1 MNGISRRHFLAQT
14 AAATLLRGESAGPHH
29 KATAKAVIF
38 LYMPGGPSQLDLFDE
53 KPMLR
58 EWHGKPLP
66 PSATKGLKL
75 AFIKSNAQ
83 AVASPHSFQ
92 RCGQS
97 GAAISDL
104 LPHLKG
110 VADELSIVRG
120 LHTNA
125 FNHDPG
131 ELELMTGHMQAG
143 RPSMGSWIVNG
154 LGAETKNLPSFV
166 VLNSGTPPSAGAN
179 NWSAGFLPSSF
190 QGTPLRT
197 TGEPIPFLATPTGWT
212 QRDQRARLDLLRA
225 LNEQERIKTGD
236 AEIEARIRNYELAF
250 RMQSAAP
257 ELLDFSRETKSTL
270 DLYGV
275 NKEPT
280 HSFASNC
287 LLARRMVERGVR
299 FVLLSHGSW
308 DDHNDIDKNLAK
320 NCAITDQPA
329 AALIADLKRLG
340 MLDSTLVVWGGEFGR
355 TPMSQQQRSDLGYGR
370 DHHPDAFTMW
380 LAGGGIR
387 AGQTIGRTDDFG
399 LQVVEDKMHVHDLQ
413 ATILHCLGLDHEKL
427 TYRHMGRDFRLTD
440 VDGHV
445 VRKLLVR

>member
-1 MNGISRRHFLAQT
+1 MHPLSRRHFLAQ
-14 AAATLLRGESAGPHH
+14 AAFASLAQSASLRTHH
-29 KATAKAVIF
+29 AATAKSVIF

-58 EWHGKPLP
+58 QWHGKPLP

-75 AFIKSNAQ
+75 AFIKPTAQ
-83 AVASPHSFQ
+83 AVASPRAFA

-97 GAAISDL
+97 GALISDL
-104 LPHLKG
+104 LPHLRK
-110 VADELSIVRG
+110 VADDLCIVRG

-131 ELELMTGHMQAG
+131 ELELMTGHMQTG

-154 LGAETKNLPSFV
+154 LGAETENLPAFV

-179 NWSAGFLPSSF
+179 NWSAGFLPSSL
-190 QGTPLRT
+190 QGTPFRAA
-197 TGEPIPFLATPTGWT
+197 GEPIPYLANPPGVMREE
-212 QRDQRARLDLLRA
+212 QRSRLDLLRT
-225 LNEQERIKTGD
+225 LNERKLAESGD
-236 AEIEARIRNYELAF
+236 REIAARIANYELAF
-250 RMQSAAP
+250 RMQMAAP
-257 ELLDFSRETKSTL
+257 ELLDFSRESKSTL
-270 DLYGV
+270 NSYGV
-275 NKEPT
+275 NHEPT
-280 HSFASNC
+280 HAYASNC

-299 FVLLSHGSW
+299 FVLVSHGTW
-308 DDHNDIDKNLAK
+308 DDHNDLDKNLAK

-329 AALIADLKRLG
+329 AALIADLKQRGL
-340 MLDSTLVVWGGEFGR
+340 LDSTLVVWGGEFGR

-387 AGQTIGRTDDFG
+387 GGQSVGRSDDFG

-413 ATILHCLGLDHEKL
+413 ATILHCLGLDHERL

-440 VDGHV
+440 VEGHV
-445 VRKLLVR
+445 MRKLLRG